1 MEVETEIISKEE
13 GREEAFPP
21 HFSIFT
27 CLLLQ
32 PHSFGSPGALVQGL
46 PGGGRSSQPNAGQ
59 GQPGNVAAGMD
70 RRKCTPT
77 EVEVL
82 VPRASL
88 SQPQPRPLGKR
99 RRVASTKEDKEA
111 VVVEKGGGSGWRK
124 ALGLHMTAAQ
134 GLRPL

>member
-1 MEVETEIISKEE
+1 M
-13 GREEAFPP
+13 PP
-21 HFSIFT
+21 ASAPQFWE
-27 CLLLQ
+27 
-32 PHSFGSPGALVQGL
+32 PRGSGPGAPWGRQKQPTQRWPG
-46 PGGGRSSQPNAGQ
+46 PAWKCGGGDGP
-59 GQPGNVAAGMD
+59 P
-70 RRKCTPT
+70 KCTQT
-77 EVEVL
+77 EAKVL

-124 ALGLHMTAAQ
+124 ALGLHVTAAQ